1 MMEFQM
7 TCWRGMEIRHPA
19 GWELAVAS
27 GPEEEPGLGRKCTFA
42 DREFQ
47 RLEVRWRELASEPKI
62 EILMEKHR
70 KAAQD
75 LKVAGRDMTGL
86 PDGWQ
91 GFYQEAYQE
100 ACQKQAEGSGQGK
113 GKDRGVVVR
122 TARGFDIGEGTE
134 GMGSRGKAKGEK
146 GEKGE
151 EGKKGRML
159 VEATMVWPTGRDVEL
174 ERRILMGMRPEG
186 RKGTRLWRAMGME
199 VELGREYDM
208 VEMKAPVGKIEWVFS
223 RVARTAPPAQAGE
236 GGREDGEKRDR
247 GKKGEKDATVS
258 LSRLAMPKYWL
269 DGPLRDWVAG
279 QAPALADKLRQEP
292 CEVNGH
298 RGEMVLSEQELN
310 AWANW
315 RGWKQYRLDV
325 AWLCPVEERVYH
337 IVCRQR
343 RRDAELSLPESLR
356 VGCCGAGWPGKGCGA
371 DAPAGAREGSP
382 V

>member
-1 MMEFQM
+1 MEFQM
-7 TCWRGMEIRHPA
+7 TSWRGMEIRHPA
-19 GWELAVAS
+19 AWELAVAS
-27 GPEEEPGLGRKCTFA
+27 GRTEEAGQERKCVFA

-47 RLEVRWRELASEPKI
+47 RLEVRWRELPSAPKI

-75 LKVAGRDMTGL
+75 MKVSGRDMTGL
-86 PDGWQ
+86 PEGWQ

-100 ACQKQAEGSGQGK
+100 KPEGSGQGK

-122 TARGFDIGEGTE
+122 TARGFDLGEGT
-134 GMGSRGKAKGEK
+134 GEK
-146 GEKGE
+146 GEKGCR
-151 EGKKGRML
+151 GKML
-159 VEATMVWPTGRDVEL
+159 VEVTMVWPAGREVEL
-174 ERRILMGMRPEG
+174 ERQILQGMRPAG
-186 RKGTRLWRAMGME
+186 RKATRLWRAMGME

-223 RVARTAPPAQAGE
+223 PVARTARTAE
-236 GGREDGEKRDR
+236 GGVEARE
-247 GKKGEKDATVS
+247 KGEKPEKEATVS

-269 DGPLRDWVAG
+269 DGPLRDWLAG

-298 RGEMVLSEQELN
+298 RGEMVLSEQEVN
-310 AWANW
+310 VWAKW

-325 AWLCPVEERVYH
+325 AWLCPVEERVFH
-337 IVCRQR
+337 LVCRQR

-356 VGCCGAGWPGKGCGA
+356 VGCCGAGWPGQG
-371 DAPAGAREGSP
+371 AGAREGGTI
-382 V
+382 